1 MKNKKVS
8 FTLPEE
14 DIRSVATILTS
25 RSIGRF
31 TNKFGTCNQKLQ
43 ESLATGD
50 NKEILTSINRLINH
64 MHDSVKELKQIH
76 SVVNQ
81 IPELEDEPEKK

>member
-14 DIRSVATILTS
+14 DIRSVATILAS

-31 TNKFGTCNQKLQ
+31 TNEFGTCNQKLQ

-64 MHDSVKELKQIH
+64 MHDSVKELKQEI
-76 SVVNQ
+76 N
-81 IPELEDEPEKK
+81 ELRGN